1 MAVERRDTEVKEII
15 VYKDKI
21 VESERFISKENVR
34 NIIETKLQAV
44 PTIQEKI
51 VPVFTTQEKIV

>member
-1 MAVERRDTEVKEII
+1 MTVESRYTEVKEIV

-21 VESERFISKENVR
+21 IETERLITKDNVR
-34 NIIETKLQAV
+34 NVIETRLQSV

-51 VPVFTTQEKIV
+51 VPVFTTQ

>member
-1 MAVERRDTEVKEII
+1 VTVESRYTEVKEIV

-21 VESERFISKENVR
+21 IETERLITKDNVR
-34 NIIETKLQAV
+34 NVIETRLQSV

-51 VPVFTTQEKIV
+51 VPVFTTQ

>member
-1 MAVERRDTEVKEII
+1 VVAVESKDTEVKEIV

-21 VESERFISKENVR
+21 VETEKFITKDNVR
-34 NIIETKLQAV
+34 NVIETRLQSV

-51 VPVFTTQEKIV
+51 VPVFTTQ